1 MSDPFVTP
9 PPQPPMQ
16 PGQGGAMP
24 PMGMPPAPP
33 PVLHDVKV
41 KTTRK
46 TAYAKVMPIPPEEF
60 GIARGA
66 RTLKEA
72 RYCFHEVRRY
82 EADLIADGYD
92 EQQVKALPT
101 FGTSETPEQLTR
113 DNVERYQM
121 PGSAVVSGM
130 RQIVVTEHYLLMDYD
145 GDGVRPWRV
154 TTGGKHGEILLR
166 DGKEEIYPVDEFPF
180 AAMTPVPITHRFWG
194 RSIADLVSD
203 IQRIKTALLRGV
215 LNNTY
220 LANNPR
226 PEIAESHTGEST
238 LDDLLVWRPGAPIR
252 TKQPGGL
259 IWQEVP
265 PIANQVFP
273 VIEYMDAT
281 REWRTG
287 VTRQGQGIDANALQ
301 NQSATAVNQ
310 AHTAAQARM
319 KLIARIFAE
328 TGIRDLFSLLHAT
341 IRKNDDAS
349 NTVQLRN
356 KWVNISPRD
365 WKRRDDL
372 TINVGL
378 GDGGKAQRLMQV
390 MQIAGM
396 QKEAMMNG
404 LTNLVG
410 PENLYNTAKEVV
422 KLSGL
427 HTVQPYFKD
436 PKNEPPPEPKPDPKM
451 EEVKGRLQIEQVKTQ
466 AQIEGDKQ
474 KTAAQAEADMHKMGA
489 EYQLKR
495 EQMIAEMSLK
505 REQMMMEMELKREEM
520 ALKARMG
527 AYSPTQSP
535 DGATGIDGVRMG
547 GEVG

>member
-310 AHTAAQARM
+310 AYTAAQARM

-328 TGIRDLFSLLHAT
+328 TGIRDLFSLLHAV
-341 IRKNDDAS
+341 IRKNDSQS
-349 NTVQLRN
+349 NTVRLRN
-356 KWVNISPRD
+356 KWVNVNPRD

-378 GDGGKAQRLMQV
+378 GDGGKVQRLGMV

-396 QKEAMMNG
+396 QKEAMING

-422 KLSGL
+422 KLAGL
-427 HTVQPYFKD
+427 NTVQPYFKD
-436 PKNEPPPEPKPDPKM
+436 PKNEPEPAPKPDPKM
-451 EEVKGRLQIEQVKTQ
+451 EEMKGRLQIEQFKTQ
-466 AQIEGDKQ
+466 AQIEGEKQ
-474 KTAAQAEADMHKMGA
+474 KTAAQAEADMHKMSA

-495 EQMIAEMSLK
+495 EQMVAEMSLK

-527 AYSPTQSP
+527 AYSPTPSP